1 MTQALTLAVNDRIAR
16 IKLTRPEVRN
26 AFNDE
31 VIQQLKAA
39 FESVGARD
47 DVRAVVLAA
56 EGPAFCAGADLNWI
70 DRKSVV

>member
-1 MTQALTLAVNDRIAR
+1 MTTIPNAALTVSVQDRTAR
-16 IKLTRPEVRN
+16 ITLTRPEVRN

-47 DVRAVVLAA
+47 DVRAVVRRPELDAPHGRLHA
-56 EGPAFCAGADLNWI
+56 
-70 DRKSVV
+70 R